1 MGSPRHRVWP
11 TGDTQFTCVFFS
23 VLSVWGSPECHL
35 PHYSLSNSEGRAPT
49 RVPVILTSRP
59 LFSHV
64 FGHVVL
70 TECLAVLVLGGSQG
84 REAEGLVRGGASL
97 PSAGPSMA
105 DRKVANHGRHLRHRV
120 SGALHPY
127 TFRGSRSVPVTGLGS
142 RHFGAVRKGQEDLHS
157 PIGWR
162 AYDHPRPPR

>member
-1 MGSPRHRVWP
+1 MLGHPMQDPMGSPRHRVWP

-35 PHYSLSNSEGRAPT
+35 PHYSPSNSEGRAPT

-105 DRKVANHGRHLRHRV
+105 DRKVANHGPHLCTSSKTPCV
-120 SGALHPY
+120 
-127 TFRGSRSVPVTGLGS
+127 RGSPPLHVPRFPFRPG
-142 RHFGAVRKGQEDLHS
+142 H
-157 PIGWR
+157 R
-162 AYDHPRPPR
+162 AGK